1 MQICDQFSAQLFEI
15 DSQPR
20 SVPVLCNTTSSMRP
34 HQSKVGGSS
43 DFCTKLW
50 DTCVNVSSLSSPFAP
65 PTQGRMT
72 DHWPSKQDFC
82 EAFGG
87 SEDAVCFNG
96 ESVSFSRVHA
106 APPPAGLCFE
116 KIGNGAYV
124 SLVPHP
130 DGSNRAFVSNQQGQ
144 IWLVTIPDEGSSGI
158 LVINVSEPF
167 LDITDQVL
175 FGPEFGLVSMAFH
188 PNFVNNGRF
197 FLSFNCDKIKHAGC
211 SGRCSC
217 NTDVNCDPSKL
228 SAESGVQPCQYHTVV
243 AEFTVNGTAPEP
255 SLV

>member
-1 MQICDQFSAQLFEI
+1 MCDQFSAQLFDI
-15 DSQPR
+15 DSRPR
-20 SVPVLCNTTSSMRP
+20 KVPVLCNTTHAMKS
-34 HQSKVGGSS
+34 HQLKVGDSI

-50 DTCVNVSSLSSPFAP
+50 DSCGNISILSSPFAP
-65 PTQGRMT
+65 SIQGKMT
-72 DHWPSKQDFC
+72 DQWHSKEDFC

-96 ESVSFSRVHA
+96 ESVSFSLVEA
-106 APPPAGLCFE
+106 SPPAGLCLE

-124 SLVPHP
+124 SLVSHP
-130 DGSNRAFVSNQQGQ
+130 DGSNRAFVSNQQGK
-144 IWLVTIPDEGSSGI
+144 IWLATVPDEGSNGV
-158 LVINVSEPF
+158 LEINESEPF

-175 FGPEFGLVSMAFH
+175 FDTEFGLMSMSFH

-197 FLSFNCDKIKHAGC
+197 FLSFNCDKIKHPGC

-228 SAESGVQPCQYHTVV
+228 SADNGVQPCQYHSVV